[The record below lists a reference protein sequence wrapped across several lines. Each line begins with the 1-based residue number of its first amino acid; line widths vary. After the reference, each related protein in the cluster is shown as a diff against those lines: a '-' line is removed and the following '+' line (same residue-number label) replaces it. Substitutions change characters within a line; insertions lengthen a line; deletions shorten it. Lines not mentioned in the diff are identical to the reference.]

1 MIPTKGAKAMLE
13 FTERGCEV
21 LLEGKWA
28 RRMADMAYRELDLA
42 IQKQAFEA
50 KKQAALLARETEDDR
65 SGLPEGT
72 GSVLASDGM

>member
-28 RRMADMAYRELDLA
+28 RQMADMAYRELDLA

-50 KKQAALLARETEDDR
+50 KKQAALGQRETANVGRTTDE
-65 SGLPEGT
+65 
-72 GSVLASDGM
+72 